1 MKIFRTVIRKNREQ
15 MYQEA
20 RQLSSLF
27 FDGSSTIEQE
37 RRLQELFSLCDPM
50 PADLEPMRG
59 MLQYL
64 DSGICGTRSA
74 GYGRRKTIRRVS
86 YAVAAVLTGVIAL
99 SVGYKL
105 STPGNDYEVIFAGS
119 YVVRNN
125 EKITDIDLIV
135 DDLLE
140 AEKTVE
146 RVSALSSPSSGE
158 DLYRAAL
165 EEISDPECV
174 ELIIESRQLAD

>member
-20 RQLSSLF
+20 RRLSGLF
-27 FDGSSTIEQE
+27 FDGRSTIEQE
-37 RRLQELFSLCDPM
+37 RRLQELFALCNPM
-50 PADLEPMRG
+50 PADLEPMRA
-59 MLQYL
+59 MLEYL
-64 DSGICGTRSA
+64 DSGICNKKSNGSS
-74 GYGRRKTIRRVS
+74 RRKVVRRLS
-86 YAVAAVLTGVIAL
+86 YAVAATMTGVIAM
-99 SVGYKL
+99 SVGYAL
-105 STPGNDYEVIFAGS
+105 STPRNDNEVIFAGS
-119 YVVRNN
+119 YVIRNN

-146 RVSALSSPSSGE
+146 RLSALASPSPGE
-158 DLYRAAL
+158 EAYRAAL

-174 ELIIESRQLAD
+174 ELIIESRQ